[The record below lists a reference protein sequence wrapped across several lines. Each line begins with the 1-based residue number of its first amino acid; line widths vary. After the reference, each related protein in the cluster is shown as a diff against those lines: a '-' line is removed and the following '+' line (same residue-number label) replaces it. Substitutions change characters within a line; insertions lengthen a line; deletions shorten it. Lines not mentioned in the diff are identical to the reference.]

1 MMKAMP
7 ETLTVDAALQ
17 WRAAPLRE
25 RMFVSVIKDFDL
37 LKDHIQA
44 WEDLT
49 AEVLEPNPFYEP
61 WMLMPAL
68 RSFTTRS
75 DVRVVLVFAADPG
88 ESTLCGVFPLEKK
101 PRYKGLPVAAFS
113 LWQHIYCGLCTPLIR
128 AGYGRECLEA
138 FFDWLVCDCG
148 CALMEFNLV
157 SGDWPF
163 HQLLND
169 CLSRRGS
176 QSLVGESHTRALFR
190 PMESADAYVRAALN
204 REHRKDLRR
213 RARRL
218 SETGQLEY
226 DALEPDG
233 DIDAWVEEYLRLE
246 ASGWKG
252 QGGAFAC
259 SDADKDYF
267 ATIAKAAFEKRKL
280 MMLAIR
286 LDGKPI
292 AMKCSFIGESGS
304 FAFRIA
310 FDENYAVYS
319 PGVLM
324 ELENI
329 RRLHA
334 EPRVEWM
341 DSCATPEHPMIDRL
355 WLDRRAIQSV
365 LVPTGKRA
373 GEFVISALPVMKL
386 LNRKVRQTSVCR
398 VLNRWFSRT
407 ARQTEVCRTFRAEE
421 QSQ

>member
-1 MMKAMP
+1 MKSSS
-7 ETLTVDAALQ
+7 ETLTVDAAPQ
-17 WRAAPLRE
+17 WRATPLRQ
-25 RMFVSVIKDFDL
+25 RMYVLVIEDFDL
-37 LKDHIQA
+37 LEDHLQA

-49 AEVLEPNPFYEP
+49 ADALEPNPFYEP

-68 RSFTTRS
+68 RSFTTRK
-75 DVRVVLVFAADPG
+75 DVRVVLVFASDPC
-88 ESTLCGVFPLEKK
+88 ESILCGVFPLEKK

-128 AGYGRECLEA
+128 AGYGRECLDA
-138 FFDWLVCDCG
+138 FFDWLAESG

-157 SGDWPF
+157 SGEGRF
-163 HQLLND
+163 HQLLNG
-169 CLSRRGS
+169 CLTRRGS
-176 QSLVGESHTRALFR
+176 QSVVCETYSRALFR

-204 REHRKDLRR
+204 QGHRKDLRR

-218 SETGQLEY
+218 SETGCLEY
-226 DALEPDG
+226 DA
-233 DIDAWVEEYLRLE
+233 LE

-259 SDADKDYF
+259 SESDKKYF
-267 ATIAKAAFEKRKL
+267 ATIARAAFEKRKL
-280 MMLAIR
+280 MMLAMR

-292 AMKCSFIGESGS
+292 AMKCNFIGTPGS

-310 FDENYAVYS
+310 FDENYSFYS

-329 RRLHA
+329 RRLHN
-334 EPRVEWM
+334 ETSVEWM

-365 LVPTGKRA
+365 LVPTGKKA
-373 GEFVISALPVMKL
+373 GEFVISALPFIRSLSRKL
-386 LNRKVRQTSVCR
+386 RGLS
-398 VLNRWFSRT
+398 S
-407 ARQTEVCRTFRAEE
+407 
-421 QSQ
+421 